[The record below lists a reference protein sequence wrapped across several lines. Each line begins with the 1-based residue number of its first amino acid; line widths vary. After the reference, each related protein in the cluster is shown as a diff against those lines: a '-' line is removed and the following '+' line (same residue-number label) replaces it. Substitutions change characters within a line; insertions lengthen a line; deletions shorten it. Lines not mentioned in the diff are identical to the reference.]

1 MRLNTLVFPYLLS
14 LTLHKGS
21 LTTPEEVKQAPL
33 PSITDS
39 WLFFNYL
46 LGVTLIKV
54 NSEQGIVHPPQ
65 ELTLLWRMRE
75 GAQKHMNLNGKWN
88 FRAIVLL
95 STATTIQDCVPYPR
109 THKLKSLVTRRQNVT

>member
-21 LTTPEEVKQAPL
+21 LTTPEEVKQTPL
-33 PSITDS
+33 PSIMDS

-65 ELTLLWRMRE
+65 ELTLLRRMRE

-95 STATTIQDCVPYPR
+95 STATERPHHQA
-109 THKLKSLVTRRQNVT
+109 